1 MTAPL
6 AFATESTVDREEYGD
21 GATRQDVSGLRGI
34 VKLWGDG
41 QSLTPPEYS
50 HFLSQIISNEG
61 IEADYY
67 SNGGV
72 VEELENRMAT
82 VLGKERA
89 VFLPT
94 GTLAN
99 HLALRIQARE
109 RTRVLVQAESHIYC
123 DSGDCAQV
131 LSNLNLIPMKSEDGT
146 FTLEEVRNA
155 IDRAD
160 GGRVRTGVGVISI
173 ESPIRR
179 RLGKRFD
186 FDEARRICEF
196 AHSEGIATHLD
207 GARLFMASGYTGISP
222 AEYASHFDTVYVS
235 MWKYF
240 NAAAGAIL
248 AGPRDL
254 LDDLYHNRRL
264 FGGALP
270 GAWPLA
276 AMALHFLE
284 GFHDRFAAAVSAS
297 RQLVRALNEL
307 PGLRVRD
314 IPDGSNISML
324 YVDEVEPSRLREV
337 LRTRGIEL
345 SAPNPNFR
353 GFAMVFNETLSRKP
367 VAEIVR
373 AFEESLGT

>member
-1 MTAPL
+1 MT
-6 AFATESTVDREEYGD
+6 D
-21 GATRQDVSGLRGI
+21 QDFTGLQSV

-41 QSLTPPEYS
+41 QSLTPPEYG
-50 HFLSQIISNEG
+50 HVLSQIISSKG
-61 IEADYY
+61 IDADYY

-72 VEELENRMAT
+72 VEELENRMAA

-99 HLALRIQARE
+99 HLALRIQASD

-131 LSNLNLIPMKSEDGT
+131 ISNLNLIPLETEAGT
-146 FTLEEVRNA
+146 FTLEEVQRA
-155 IDRAD
+155 IASAD
-160 GGRVRTGVGVISI
+160 GGRVRTGVGVIAV

-179 RLGKRFD
+179 RLGKCFNY
-186 FDEARRICEF
+186 DEARRICAF
-196 AHSEGIATHLD
+196 ARSEGIATHLD
-207 GARLFMASGYTGISP
+207 GARLFMASGYTGIPP

-248 AGPRDL
+248 AGPRAL

-276 AMALHFLE
+276 SVALHFLD
-284 GFHDRFAAAVSAS
+284 GFEQRFAAGVSAGGE
-297 RQLVRALNEL
+297 LVRALNGI
-307 PGLRVRD
+307 PGLRVED
-314 IPDGSNISML
+314 IPNGSNIYML
-324 YVDEVEPSRLREV
+324 RVDTADPMQLRET
-337 LRTRGIEL
+337 LSARGIQL
-345 SAPNPNFR
+345 STPNPNFR
-353 GFAMVFNETLSRKP
+353 GFALVINETLARKP

-373 AFEESLGT
+373 AFEESLGA